1 MAPDYSNFVEVAEQY
16 GRDAEAIDETSNQI
30 FTMSESIKQIM
41 QEVTYAIQ
49 SIAEATE
56 NTTELSSDIMGSID
70 IVSDDVSDI
79 SDMSDK
85 QDVIVQNLNEVVG
98 KFTLSK

>member
-1 MAPDYSNFVEVAEQY
+1 
-16 GRDAEAIDETSNQI
+16 
-30 FTMSESIKQIM
+30 
-41 QEVTYAIQ
+41 
-49 SIAEATE
+49 
-56 NTTELSSDIMGSID
+56 MGSID
-70 IVSDDVSDI
+70 LVSEDVSDI

>member
-1 MAPDYSNFVEVAEQY
+1 M
-16 GRDAEAIDETSNQI
+16 
-30 FTMSESIKQIM
+30 IK
-41 QEVTYAIQ
+41 EVTYAIQ

>member
-1 MAPDYSNFVEVAEQY
+1 MECIGDLASVIS
-16 GRDAEAIDETSNQI
+16 G
-30 FTMSESIKQIM
+30 
-41 QEVTYAIQ
+41 
-49 SIAEATE
+49 IAEATE